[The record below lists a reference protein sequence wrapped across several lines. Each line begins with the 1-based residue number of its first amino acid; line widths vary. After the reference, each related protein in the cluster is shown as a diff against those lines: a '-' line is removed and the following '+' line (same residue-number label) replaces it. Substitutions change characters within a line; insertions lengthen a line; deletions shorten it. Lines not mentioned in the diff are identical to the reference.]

1 MQNLMIASCLVVA
14 GSAYDYSGPGLATW
28 PSSGFFT
35 GSTVYGAHGYRIG
48 KRSADASIGYGIGYG
63 IALPTTL
70 ENRNNVH
77 GHELASG
84 YAISQPHPGAAGSF
98 QQRTQL
104 HSGYGKRSADASYGY
119 GIGYG
124 IALPTTLENR
134 NNVHGHEL
142 ASGYAISQPH
152 PGAAGS
158 FQQRTQLHS
167 GYGKRSADASY
178 GYGIGYGIAL
188 PTTLENRNNVHGHEL
203 ASGYAISQPH
213 PGAAGSFQQRTQL
226 HSGYGKRSADAD
238 ASYGAVA
245 TLENRNNVHGHEY
258 ASQYAISQP
267 HPGFGGSYQQVSRL
281 HSGLHYGGYYGKR
294 SAEPFSGYGGVA
306 VHPGRAV
313 SSTQRSAQGLS
324 VGYGYGHGFYGYG
337 KRSADAYYGAATS
350 AYAVNQAHPG
360 YAGSY
365 QQVSRL
371 HSGIGYGYGGYLY

>member
-1 MQNLMIASCLVVA
+1 M
-14 GSAYDYSGPGLATW
+14 G
-28 PSSGFFT
+28 
-35 GSTVYGAHGYRIG
+35 GAHGYRIG

-84 YAISQPHPGAAGSF
+84 YAISQPQPGAAGSF

-104 HSGYGKRSADASYGY
+104 HSGYGKRSADAFY
-119 GIGYG
+119 
-124 IALPTTLENR
+124 
-134 NNVHGHEL
+134 
-142 ASGYAISQPH
+142 
-152 PGAAGS
+152 
-158 FQQRTQLHS
+158 
-167 GYGKRSADASY
+167 
-178 GYGIGYGIAL
+178 
-188 PTTLENRNNVHGHEL
+188 
-203 ASGYAISQPH
+203 
-213 PGAAGSFQQRTQL
+213 
-226 HSGYGKRSADAD
+226 
-238 ASYGAVA
+238 
-245 TLENRNNVHGHEY
+245 
-258 ASQYAISQP
+258 
-267 HPGFGGSYQQVSRL
+267 
-281 HSGLHYGGYYGKR
+281 
-294 SAEPFSGYGGVA
+294 GYGGVA

-324 VGYGYGHGFYGYG
+324 LGYGYGHGFYGYG

>member
-14 GSAYDYSGPGLATW
+14 ASAYDYSGPGLATW

-48 KRSADASIGYGIGYG
+48 KRSADPSIGYGIGYG

-167 GYGKRSADASY
+167 GYGKRSADASI

-226 HSGYGKRSADAD
+226 HYG
-238 ASYGAVA
+238 
-245 TLENRNNVHGHEY
+245 
-258 ASQYAISQP
+258 
-267 HPGFGGSYQQVSRL
+267 
-281 HSGLHYGGYYGKR
+281 YGKR
-294 SAEPFSGYGGVA
+294 SAEPFYGGVA
-306 VHPGRAV
+306 VHPGHAV
-313 SSTQRSAQGLS
+313 SSTHRSVQGLS
-324 VGYGYGHGFYGYG
+324 LGYGYGHGFYGYG
-337 KRSADAYYGAATS
+337 KRSAEPFYGAALTVENNNNLHGHELGS
-350 AYAVNQAHPG
+350 GYSISQPHPG
-360 YAGSY
+360 HSGSS
-365 QQVSRL
+365 QHVSRI
-371 HSGIGYGYGGYLY
+371 HSNILLPYSSGFGY